1 MQNEGE
7 ESKEEVE
14 RLKKKINHLVIKIDA
29 QRKERDTITRKL
41 TNKYISDIN
50 LIKAA
55 SPIPEKNARQSLL
68 VFSSKFTLPNEIEPV
83 NEQNEEFEK
92 IDDGQVNEVSRL
104 ELSKLLQSEKTKL
117 LTKSNFNLQGPYWKN
132 RTNKILK

>member
-1 MQNEGE
+1 MQNQGE